1 MTTRAPA
8 PPHDGG
14 SPATAVVG
22 TPATDAARAEP
33 VRDRPWILRR
43 LAELV
48 GASGRIVGLDVARG
62 IAVLGMF
69 AVHTH
74 VIAFQFH
81 WLEPGTWSEL
91 AWGNASATFA
101 VLAGVA
107 VAIVAGRTRIPDGVP
122 LLQARLRILVRAAL
136 IFVIGGLLV
145 ALGTEL
151 VVIVECYAVLFA
163 MSLPFLR
170 MPWWGL
176 AAFGVGWML
185 VTPVVRVLLI
195 DQLRDA
201 HWYDSAIV
209 ELALTG
215 FYPAITWF
223 GYTLVGM
230 ALGRAHLERWRVQL
244 VILGAGILAIALGN
258 LVPLALG
265 PVERFLVTIRSAVH
279 GTDVVALVDPE
290 GHTGSTFDL
299 VSSAGVA
306 CVVIA
311 VCLLTQ
317 RWLRWVLFPVAA
329 VGSMSLTAYTA
340 HALVFSLVDGF
351 GDDPWSWVRLS
362 LGVVAG
368 CTIWRA
374 ALPKGPLEWALSGLS
389 RAASDVSSR
398 GVAAR

>member
-1 MTTRAPA
+1 MGPPA
-8 PPHDGG
+8 R
-14 SPATAVVG
+14 S
-22 TPATDAARAEP
+22 
-33 VRDRPWILRR
+33 WIRRR

-48 GASGRIVGLDVARG
+48 GASGRVIGLDVARG

-74 VIAFQFH
+74 VIAFELR
-81 WLEPGTWSEL
+81 WLEPDTWSEV

-107 VAIVAGRTRIPDGVP
+107 VAIVSGRTRIPDGVP
-122 LLQARLRILVRAAL
+122 LLQARIRILVRAAL
-136 IFVIGGLLV
+136 IFVIGGILV
-145 ALGTEL
+145 AFGTEL

-176 AAFGVGWML
+176 AAFAVGWML
-185 VTPVVRVLLI
+185 VTPVVRVLLV

-201 HWYDSAIV
+201 HWFDSAIV
-209 ELALTG
+209 DLALTG
-215 FYPAITWF
+215 FYPALTWF

-230 ALGRAHLERWRVQL
+230 TIGRVHLERWRVQL
-244 VILGAGILAIALGN
+244 VILASGVVAIAAGN
-258 LVPLALG
+258 FVPLALG
-265 PVERFLVTIRSAVH
+265 PLERFLVAIRTAVR
-279 GTDVVALVDPE
+279 GTDVTSLVDPE

-311 VCLLTQ
+311 LCLLTQ
-317 RWLRWVLFPVAA
+317 RWLRWVLFPIAA

-340 HALVFSLVDGF
+340 HALVFLLVDGF
-351 GDDPWSWVRLS
+351 ADDPWAWARLS
-362 LGVVAG
+362 VGVVVG

-374 ALPKGPLEWALSGLS
+374 MLPKGPLEWMLSGLS
-389 RAASDVSSR
+389 RAASDVSVR
-398 GVAAR
+398 ALPGR